1 MLWFACFFCDVFF
14 FLKLCLSQLITIS
27 ILLFKSNFA
36 LVFLHFSVMFFHG
49 SSSSRDSAAT
59 AVAPTTAPSPTSS
72 TAAATTTTSGSQ
84 PSIDLGALLPE
95 GWEHSNSVVAR
106 TAGAMLSNPYFSAGA
121 GLWVLTVGGM
131 LGRQASVMFSALM
144 RRKFV
149 VSLEVSSRDSG
160 YEWMLRWLASQHS
173 FKVQQMSVL
182 TRTAAFDYSSNDRQ
196 HTECLFGPCPNLRH
210 FFFYEGRPLTLTRRR
225 RDNVGPSYDGEIF
238 ETLEFT
244 TVGTNPSFLQNIMK
258 AAQLHAEM
266 EDSNHTVVYMNG
278 GSNWTRQARPRS
290 RRSLSSVVLPGD
302 MSDFILK
309 DVRKFLDSSAFY
321 KQLGV
326 PYRRGY
332 LLHGPPGCGKTSY
345 VMALAGELRLSI
357 SLLNLSN
364 RNLNDESLTSLLNSA
379 HMDTIVLLEDIDR
392 AFSNECNVTMSGL
405 LNALDGVGAQEGRLV
420 FMTTNHVEMLDPAL
434 IRPGRADVKIEIGLL
449 DVDQSERMFRKFY
462 PTASDAMVAEF
473 GSAVPPHVISAAQL
487 QSHLFYHRDDPVA
500 ATRTLPA
507 FIASS
512 RAFDASMQEMREKK
526 KKMQSL
532 PRAPLLDF
540 D

>member
-1 MLWFACFFCDVFF
+1 MM
-14 FLKLCLSQLITIS
+14 FLS
-27 ILLFKSNFA
+27 
-36 LVFLHFSVMFFHG
+36 G
-49 SSSSRDSAAT
+49 SSSGSASATPATATAPAAT
-59 AVAPTTAPSPTSS
+59 P
-72 TAAATTTTSGSQ
+72 AATHSETLQ
-84 PSIDLGALLPE
+84 PPVDLGSLLPE

-106 TAGAMLSNPYFSAGA
+106 TAGAMLTNPYFSAGA
-121 GLWVLTVGGM
+121 GLWLLTVGGM
-131 LGRQASVMFSALM
+131 LGRQASVMVSTLM

-149 VSLEVSSRDSG
+149 VSLEVSNRDSG
-160 YEWMLRWLASQHS
+160 YEWMLRWLASQRS
-173 FKVQQMSVL
+173 FKVQQMSVM
-182 TRTAAFDYSSNDRQ
+182 TRTSAFDYSSNDRQ
-196 HTECLFGPCPNLRH
+196 RTECLFGPCPNQRH

-225 RDNVGPSYDGEIF
+225 RDNVGPSYDGEVF

-244 TVGTNPSFLQNIMK
+244 TVGTSAAFLQNIMK

-290 RRSLSSVVLPGD
+290 RRAIQSVVLPGD
-302 MSDFILK
+302 MSDFILA
-309 DVRKFLDSSAFY
+309 DVRKFLSSSDFY

-364 RNLNDESLTSLLNSA
+364 RNLNDEALTSLLNNA
-379 HMDTIVLLEDIDR
+379 HMDSIVLLEDIDR

-434 IRPGRADVKIEIGLL
+434 IRPGRADVKIEVGLL
-449 DVDQSERMFRKFY
+449 DVDQAQRMFRKFY
-462 PTASDAMVAEF
+462 PTAPEAQVEAF
-473 GSAVPPHVISAAQL
+473 GSAVPPHVVSAAQL
-487 QSHLFYHRDDPVA
+487 QSHLFYHRDDPDA

-507 FIASS
+507 FIESN
-512 RAFDASMQEMREKK
+512 RAFDASIHQMREKK

-532 PRAPLLDF
+532 PRAPLLDLNA
-540 D
+540 

>member
-1 MLWFACFFCDVFF
+1 M
-14 FLKLCLSQLITIS
+14 
-27 ILLFKSNFA
+27 
-36 LVFLHFSVMFFHG
+36 FSRGNAGGAESATVAAP
-49 SSSSRDSAAT
+49 AAT
-59 AVAPTTAPSPTSS
+59 AASPP
-72 TAAATTTTSGSQ
+72 AAAHAGAQ
-84 PSIDLGALLPE
+84 PNIDLGALLPA
-95 GWEHSNSVVAR
+95 GWENSNSVLAQ

-121 GLWVLTVGGM
+121 GLWVLTVAGM
-131 LGRQASVMFSALM
+131 LGRQASVMATTLM
-144 RRKFV
+144 RRKLV
-149 VSLEVSSRDSG
+149 VSLEVSNRDSG
-160 YEWMLRWLASQHS
+160 YEWMLRWLASQRS

-182 TRTAAFDYSSNDRQ
+182 TRTSAFDYSSADRQ
-196 HTECLFGPCPNLRH
+196 RTECLFGPCPNLRH

-225 RDNVGPSYDGEIF
+225 RDNVGPSYDGEVF

-244 TVGTNPSFLQNIMK
+244 TVGTSPVFLQNIMK

-290 RRSLSSVVLPGD
+290 RRAIQSVVLPGG
-302 MSDFILK
+302 MSDFILS

-364 RNLNDESLTSLLNSA
+364 RNLNDESLTSLLNNA
-379 HMDTIVLLEDIDR
+379 HMDSIVLLEDIDR

-434 IRPGRADVKIEIGLL
+434 IRPGRADVKIEVGLL
-449 DVDQSERMFRKFY
+449 DVDQAQRMFRKFY
-462 PTASDAMVAEF
+462 PAAPDAMVATF
-473 GSAVPPHVISAAQL
+473 GSEVPPRVISAAQL
-487 QSHLFYHRDDPVA
+487 QSHLFYHRDDPDA

-507 FIASS
+507 FVESN
-512 RAFDASMQEMREKK
+512 RAFDVSMQQMREKK
-526 KKMQSL
+526 KKMQTL
-532 PRAPLLDF
+532 PRAPLLDL

>member
-1 MLWFACFFCDVFF
+1 
-14 FLKLCLSQLITIS
+14 
-27 ILLFKSNFA
+27 
-36 LVFLHFSVMFFHG
+36 MFTR
-49 SSSSRDSAAT
+49 SSSNGADNAAT
-59 AVAPTTAPSPTSS
+59 VVPAAD
-72 TAAATTTTSGSQ
+72 TAATPAANATSASQ
-84 PSIDLGALLPE
+84 PPIDLGALLPE
-95 GWEHSNSVVAR
+95 GWENSNSVMAR
-106 TAGAMLSNPYFSAGA
+106 TAGALLSNPYFSAGA

-131 LGRQASVMFSALM
+131 LSRQASVMLSTLM

-149 VSLEVSSRDSG
+149 VSLEVSNRDSG
-160 YEWMLRWLASQHS
+160 YEWMLRWLASQRS

-182 TRTAAFDYSSNDRQ
+182 TRTTAFDYSSNDRQ
-196 HTECLFGPCPNLRH
+196 RTECLFGPCPNLRH

-244 TVGTNPSFLQNIMK
+244 TVGTSPVFLQNIMK

-278 GSNWTRQARPRS
+278 GSNWTRQTRPRS
-290 RRSLSSVVLPGD
+290 RRSLQSVVLSGD
-302 MSDFILK
+302 TSDFILK
-309 DVRKFLDSSAFY
+309 DVHRFLDSAAFY

-364 RNLNDESLTSLLNSA
+364 RNLNDESLTSLLNNA
-379 HMDTIVLLEDIDR
+379 HMDSIVLLEDIDR

-434 IRPGRADVKIEIGLL
+434 IRPGRADVKIEVGLL
-449 DVDQSERMFRKFY
+449 DVDQSARMFRKFY
-462 PTASDAMVAEF
+462 PTAPDALVAEF
-473 GSAVPPHVISAAQL
+473 GSAVPPHRISAAQL
-487 QSHLFYHRDDPVA
+487 QSHLFYYRDDPVA
-500 ATRTLPA
+500 ATRALPA
-507 FIASS
+507 FIESNL
-512 RAFDASMQEMREKK
+512 AFDESMQQMREKK
-526 KKMQSL
+526 KKMQAL

-540 D
+540 E

>member
-1 MLWFACFFCDVFF
+1 M
-14 FLKLCLSQLITIS
+14 
-27 ILLFKSNFA
+27 
-36 LVFLHFSVMFFHG
+36 FSRG
-49 SSSSRDSAAT
+49 SSSGAEHAAT
-59 AVAPTTAPSPTSS
+59 VAPAPTTA
-72 TAAATTTTSGSQ
+72 TASAANTTAGSQ
-84 PSIDLGALLPE
+84 PNIDLGALLPK
-95 GWEHSNSVVAR
+95 GWEDSSSVMAR
-106 TAGAMLSNPYFSAGA
+106 TLGAMLSNPYFSAGA

-131 LGRQASVMFSALM
+131 LGRQASVMLSTLM

-149 VSLEVSSRDSG
+149 VSLEVSNRDSG
-160 YEWMLRWLASQHS
+160 YEWMLRWLASQRS

-182 TRTAAFDYSSNDRQ
+182 TRTSAFDYSSNDRQ
-196 HTECLFGPCPNLRH
+196 RTECLFGPCPNMKH

-244 TVGTNPSFLQNIMK
+244 TIGTSPVFLQNIMK
-258 AAQLHAEM
+258 SAQLHAEM

-278 GSNWTRQARPRS
+278 GNNWTRQARPRS
-290 RRSLSSVVLPGD
+290 RRSLQSVVLSGD
-302 MSDFILK
+302 MSDFVLK
-309 DVRKFLDSSAFY
+309 DVRKFLDSAAYY

-364 RNLNDESLTSLLNSA
+364 RNLNDESLTSLLNNA
-379 HMDTIVLLEDIDR
+379 HMDSIVLLEDIDR

-434 IRPGRADVKIEIGLL
+434 IRPGRADVKIEVGLL
-449 DVDQSERMFRKFY
+449 DVDQSERMFRKFH
-462 PTASDAMVAEF
+462 PTAPDELVAEF
-473 GSAVPPHVISAAQL
+473 GRAVPPYVISAAQL
-487 QSHLFYHRDDPVA
+487 QSHLFYYRDDPFA
-500 ATRTLPA
+500 ATRALPA
-507 FIASS
+507 FIESS
-512 RAFDASMQEMREKK
+512 RAFDSNMQLMREKK

-540 D
+540 E

>member
-1 MLWFACFFCDVFF
+1 M
-14 FLKLCLSQLITIS
+14 
-27 ILLFKSNFA
+27 
-36 LVFLHFSVMFFHG
+36 FSR
-49 SSSSRDSAAT
+49 SSSNSAESAAAVQPAT
-59 AVAPTTAPSPTSS
+59 TPAAPAVA
-72 TAAATTTTSGSQ
+72 GSQ

-106 TAGAMLSNPYFSAGA
+106 SVGALMSNPYFSAGA
-121 GLWVLTVGGM
+121 GLWVLTVAGM
-131 LGRQASVMFSALM
+131 LGRQASVMFSTLM

-149 VSLEVSSRDSG
+149 VSLEVSNRDSG
-160 YEWMLRWLASQHS
+160 YEWMLRWLASQRS

-182 TRTAAFDYSSNDRQ
+182 TRTTAFDYSSSDRQ
-196 HTECLFGPCPNLRH
+196 RSECLFGPCPNLRH

-244 TVGTNPSFLQNIMK
+244 TVGTSPAFLQNIMK
-258 AAQLHAEM
+258 AAQLHAEL

-278 GSNWTRQARPRS
+278 GSNWTRQSRPRS
-290 RRSLSSVVLPGD
+290 RRSLQSVVLSGD

-364 RNLNDESLTSLLNSA
+364 RNLNDESLTSLLNNA
-379 HMDTIVLLEDIDR
+379 HMDSIVLLEDIDR

-434 IRPGRADVKIEIGLL
+434 IRPGRADVKIEVGLL
-449 DVDQSERMFRKFY
+449 DVDQAERMFRKFY
-462 PTASDAMVAEF
+462 PTAPDALVADF
-473 GSAVPPHVISAAQL
+473 GSAVPSHVISAAQL
-487 QSHLFYHRDDPVA
+487 QSHLFYYRDDPVA
-500 ATRTLPA
+500 ATRALPA
-507 FIASS
+507 FIESN
-512 RAFDASMQEMREKK
+512 RAFDANMQQMREKK

-532 PRAPLLDF
+532 PRAPILGLD
-540 D
+540 